1 MHRGILHPGLRSV
14 RPYALDCRDFC
25 IAMPVSYLSSDVF
38 AVCKC
43 LILLARWEPLTAWPV
58 RSKHAAVAIGGVS
71 CFAIGL
77 LQAVGIGPTTEG
89 EADALGYWVRFLY
102 GASSNAEPTFAA
114 PRKKVVPYNRPFLN
128 TTIELCGLFGQL
140 NSTVSIQALP
150 PDGGVSLKMVP
161 QPV

>member
-58 RSKHAAVAIGGVS
+58 RSKHAAVVTPLRSAHFERGVLNVGLAFPADDIGRPLSLMGR
-71 CFAIGL
+71 
-77 LQAVGIGPTTEG
+77 
-89 EADALGYWVRFLY
+89 RFLRRECPAAVACSWLQY
-102 GASSNAEPTFAA
+102 KEDLERVNLGDSVTVGEKNALSVDMRAY
-114 PRKKVVPYNRPFLN
+114 R
-128 TTIELCGLFGQL
+128 
-140 NSTVSIQALP
+140 
-150 PDGGVSLKMVP
+150 
-161 QPV
+161 